1 MNYTEFNSR
10 EVMSAAP
17 DAIAM
22 GTGASVN
29 RPHPLASELTLR
41 KIAYACGRS
50 LRKPQPYDTEMSIA
64 ASGMGSPEFARL
76 FADGVSSVTI
86 QSYRGQSEHLA
97 IASLFDAPNFYP
109 SQIPALDSAPALEP
123 LAENAEIKQG
133 LVMMAAGAQD
143 VTLTTFARAITIAR
157 EDIIN
162 DNQGAIGRVFA
173 ELGASAGRIEARLM
187 ADALE
192 ANPVLDDGAVTFDA
206 AYSNVV
212 AEAFGWAALISA
224 TTLLRTQ
231 LTQAGQRA
239 DLKAKFLVVAPEL
252 ELPAQNEVTN
262 AGLDIKVLSLANLPT
277 GRWYVLADPMVCP
290 VVGVLRLAGAKNP
303 VRVEQA
309 KRPLHVDGAC
319 VKVTADLGACLLRRS
334 GIVRG
339 GA

>member
-1 MNYTEFNSR
+1 MIPTEFNSR

-22 GTGASVN
+22 GSGASVN

-41 KIAYACGRS
+41 KIAYACGVAV
-50 LRKPQPYDTEMSIA
+50 RKPQPYDTEMSIA
-64 ASGMGSPEFARL
+64 ASGMGSPEFSRL
-76 FADGVSSVTI
+76 MANGVSAVTI

-97 IASLFDAPNFYP
+97 IASLFDVLNFYP
-109 SQIPALDSAPALEP
+109 SAIPALDSDFALEP

-133 LVMMAAGAQD
+133 LVTMASGARG
-143 VTLTTFARAITIAR
+143 VTLTSYARAITVAR

-173 ELGASAGRIEARLM
+173 ELGASAGRIESRLM
-187 ADALE
+187 ANALE
-192 ANPVLDDGAVTFDA
+192 ANPVLDDGAATFDA
-206 AYSNVV
+206 SYSNVV
-212 AEAFGWAALISA
+212 TESFGWAALVSA

-231 LTQAGQRA
+231 PTQAGQRA

-252 ELPAQNEVTN
+252 EVPAQSAVTN

-277 GRWYVLADPMVCP
+277 GRWYLLADPMVCP

-319 VKVTADLGACLLRRS
+319 VKVTADLGVCLLRRT